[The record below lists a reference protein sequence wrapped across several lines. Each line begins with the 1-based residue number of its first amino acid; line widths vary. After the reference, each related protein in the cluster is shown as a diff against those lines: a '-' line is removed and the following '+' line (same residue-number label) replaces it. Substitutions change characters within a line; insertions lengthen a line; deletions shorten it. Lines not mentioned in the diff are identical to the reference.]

1 MSTGPTLRIG
11 DNIALGL
18 SDGRIDFEDPDDDGS
33 RLELSWPGLDAI
45 TAAMQ
50 QGATPGQREHRA
62 MRKFAIFTATA
73 LLISASLAGPAR
85 ADESPSSNT
94 THYSGAC
101 DQSARQ
107 SHSNAT
113 CLHAWWDNTPSTHAG
128 SDFGAKNLCSSYGT
142 VVAHVDKKDAGD
154 YHFHLLDDSEE
165 NSNSWFTDVREIS
178 CCVDKSDLCFK
189 EQVEANSSGKIYHVV
204 LPTYTWVSVA
214 THQERYDFCQANP
227 DYIYCTVD
235 PKGDALQN
243 PATMPGD
250 CDGSPCT
257 IQDCRDRFALSSAAG
272 SPSSCTDLSLRYPD
286 WPGDPNR
293 SYDNRP
299 DDEWTLSDEECWVRH
314 ARECTAEDG
323 SQKTAD
329 MMDADTGETTW
340 DAGTDYIAVDAVDMN
355 DLLYCESW
363 REDNCQTGGCYK
375 DYRLVYGACPDDDD
389 TTTSTATTTGSN

>member
-1 MSTGPTLRIG
+1 MRIQAIATA
-11 DNIALGL
+11 IALLGAVIVGPGQAAAT
-18 SDGRIDFEDPDDDGS
+18 SAPAAYVSSACSSTYRISDDD
-33 RLELSWPGLDAI
+33 
-45 TAAMQ
+45 
-50 QGATPGQREHRA
+50 
-62 MRKFAIFTATA
+62 
-73 LLISASLAGPAR
+73 
-85 ADESPSSNT
+85 
-94 THYSGAC
+94 
-101 DQSARQ
+101 
-107 SHSNAT
+107 AT
-113 CLHAWWDNTPSTHAG
+113 CLKSEFENRGTHG
-128 SDFGAKNLCSSYGT
+128 IVGGGASYGAHNSCHAYGKL
-142 VVAHVDKKDAGD
+142 VVSIDIKGGD
-154 YHFHLLDDSEE
+154 DIKGTLRKGFLGWLTGETS
-165 NSNSWFTDVREIS
+165 SNRHIREIT
-178 CCVDKSDLCFK
+178 CCIDKSDLCFK
-189 EQVEANSSGKIYHVV
+189 EQVEASDSGKVYHVV
-204 LPTYTWVSVA
+204 HPTYTWVSVA
-214 THQERYDFCQANP
+214 THQQRYDFCQANP